1 MNTRNVVSA
10 LVSALALAGGCRG
23 NERSESQRAAEE
35 ARRLIAAISTNQS
48 IKAVEA
54 TRGVRDALPK
64 ISSRKVCLAVMAE
77 WRSALFNVPVER
89 LSPSDRYG
97 VLREASRV
105 LTESA
110 VAVRGDVECSYEE
123 VWDEYFRVIDWLGL
137 QGRRMRALARSACD
151 DDRLRLDR
159 WAYYQ
164 ALMEWRES
172 LIENLELNGFDEA
185 RYPKDVGKM
194 ATIRAKF
201 ERQIGRPVR
210 RSEGVKY
217 LGRYRRA
224 GRASATRPRRTAS
237 TSRACGASRCL
248 CRSIRTR
255 RPRR

>member
-1 MNTRNVVSA
+1 MNTRNVASA

-97 VLREASRV
+97 ILREASRV

-110 VAVRGDVECSYEE
+110 VAVRGNVECSYEE
-123 VWDEYFRVIDWLGL
+123 MWDEYFRVIDWLGL

-185 RYPKDVGKM
+185 RYSKDVGKM
-194 ATIRAKF
+194 AAIRAKF

-210 RSEGVKY
+210 RGEDVKY
-217 LGRYRRA
+217 LGRYRREV
-224 GRASATRPRRTAS
+224 
-237 TSRACGASRCL
+237 ASRIQKE
-248 CRSIRTR
+248 RAEAMREMSAKDARGK
-255 RPRR
+255 